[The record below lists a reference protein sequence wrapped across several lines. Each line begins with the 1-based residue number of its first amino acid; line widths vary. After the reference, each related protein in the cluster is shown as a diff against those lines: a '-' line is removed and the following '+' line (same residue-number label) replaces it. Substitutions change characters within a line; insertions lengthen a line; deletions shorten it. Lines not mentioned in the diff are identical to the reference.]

1 MSSFLDNLM
10 RSGAQSFNAK
20 VTLSGTTVTISG
32 YEGPYTE
39 NNPLLVRFNST
50 DVCVYTGADLVLD
63 FGSVDFGLPAN
74 SGSVTLFVGLMRV
87 NSTTVIPTL
96 SLFGETGILT
106 TVTNPR
112 EPETY
117 AGSVQTG
124 PVILIARIM
133 NVERVGGWLTT
144 NSWIEE

>member
-50 DVCVYTGADLVLD
+50 DVCVYTGADLVLS
-63 FGSVDFGLPAN
+63 FGGADFGLPAN

>member
-1 MSSFLDNLM
+1 M

-39 NNPLLVRFNST
+39 NNPLLVRFNSE

-63 FGSVDFGLPAN
+63 FGSVDFGLPAT
-74 SGSVTLFVGLMRV
+74 SGSVTLFIGLMRV

>member
-50 DVCVYTGADLVLD
+50 DICVYTGADLVLD

-96 SLFGETGILT
+96 SLFAENGVLT

>member
-39 NNPLLVRFNST
+39 NNPLLVRFSSA
-50 DVCVYTGADLVLD
+50 DVCVYTGPDLVMH
-63 FGSVDFGLPAN
+63 FGGVDFGLPPDGGN
-74 SGSVTLFVGLMRV
+74 HTLFVGLMRI
-87 NSTTVIPTL
+87 NSTTVMPTL
-96 SLFGETGILT
+96 SFFGETGVLT
-106 TVTNPR
+106 TVSSPR

-117 AGSVQTG
+117 GPSVQTG
-124 PVILIARIM
+124 PVINIAKIM
-133 NVERVGGWLTT
+133 NAERIGGWITT
-144 NSWIEE
+144 NSWVEE